1 MALHTSG
8 AAAGPPLSLGSE
20 TPAGGGCEGGAGMI
34 AMRGFRLKEFSV
46 SATLSLP
53 DRGDLRFSD
62 LLAARLLRSG
72 VRRKGRRRKIAL
84 RIAAARQFE
93 QFGYDQVGAADI
105 ATAAGLSRAGFY
117 VYFRDKAHIAV
128 SVLRPFVAVVF
139 PMGGAPSNTA
149 ATANLE
155 QLYGLINDNRRLVQC
170 LEPLRA
176 EAPRF
181 VQEVD
186 ARILC
191 WHGHLLRDAGLDAR
205 LAGLLSAMSIGLA
218 WRPAAK
224 QDWGAGRVTELLSPL
239 LSENGDCARRRR
251 CPPANREKGQADV
264 SWRGRFSA
272 HS

>member
-1 MALHTSG
+1 
-8 AAAGPPLSLGSE
+8 
-20 TPAGGGCEGGAGMI
+20 
-34 AMRGFRLKEFSV
+34 
-46 SATLSLP
+46 
-53 DRGDLRFSD
+53 
-62 LLAARLLRSG
+62 
-72 VRRKGRRRKIAL
+72 
-84 RIAAARQFE
+84 
-93 QFGYDQVGAADI
+93 
-105 ATAAGLSRAGFY
+105 
-117 VYFRDKAHIAV
+117 
-128 SVLRPFVAVVF
+128 
-139 PMGGAPSNTA
+139 MGGAPSNTA